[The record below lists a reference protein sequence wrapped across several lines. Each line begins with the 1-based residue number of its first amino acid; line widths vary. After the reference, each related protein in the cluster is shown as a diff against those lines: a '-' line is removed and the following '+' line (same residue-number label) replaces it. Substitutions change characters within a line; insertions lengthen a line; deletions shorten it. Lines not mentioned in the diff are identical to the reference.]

1 MNTESLIN
9 QAKAKFNHNLAK
21 AYIKEKYQNK
31 LIFADQ
37 GGLWKATA
45 EFISALN
52 SNPADQLILIDTYEN
67 PIKIDRKQLLDKASI
82 HYTKV
87 MEEYLTEWTK
97 LKQIR

>member
-1 MNTESLIN
+1 MNTESLVN

-37 GGLWKATA
+37 GGLWKVTA
-45 EFISALN
+45 EFISMLDAY
-52 SNPADQLILIDTYEN
+52 PIDQIILIDTYEN
-67 PIKIDRKQLLDKASI
+67 PIKIDRTQLLAKASV
-82 HYTKV
+82 HYTQV

-97 LKQIR
+97 LKQTR